1 MSRCLDDLNEKF
13 KYLIEKFRLEF
24 IPGSGYQYV
33 DERGFR
39 PNTQLPTV
47 DQRGFSS
54 NTQSPTGAGQVTP
67 QATQRP
73 QGPTTVAQA
82 AEEAQRRATQRTPS
96 QGTPAQQTSKGGKV
110 SGAAK
115 GLGRFGSGLVA
126 GVALDQAIDVLT
138 PGLSKWAQSANVDVG
153 NVNVSARDA
162 LGAGAFELGYQG
174 VNQFLGG
181 PKMTAG
187 SLARGSLG
195 FFGGS
200 KVGESLARALG
211 AEEGSAGEF
220 AGQMAGGV
228 VGQSALER
236 MIGGSVQGQ
245 AGQASRT
252 FGQGVKDFG
261 RMFSASTRGG
271 LNYNQPSFNPAARA
285 LERGIERQAGVVSR
299 LGQQTYLGSAS
310 GQQAAMRGAPLT
322 QSAQS
327 SLRAGAAQQAR
338 NFTGAANTLKAG
350 KGMLPAVTRAGGLG
364 ALSGAATLGLAGYQ
378 EYNKSPYEFAGVGNE
393 ASNVA
398 TTTALGLA
406 MPAAASALTTLA
418 SGGGAAAAGAAGGA
432 ALVAAAPL
440 AVAAGGLVAG
450 SAIGR
455 GALSNIADRE
465 NARADLETQK
475 TLYDNNKSQM
485 NPKQRA
491 DMEKYL
497 KDLEVYVER
506 KEGKKPISATGE
518 FIAAKGA
525 DLYQAAANTNPLVLA
540 ITGGKGILSREELK
554 KELERVGRADHKVTK
569 DDTGKV
575 TSIQS
580 DVADELKRRAE
591 EKAAESG
598 AKTAAQIDA
607 EQAPQIAALKK
618 QAEEAPK
625 TAAGKAKIKE
635 VETEE
640 EKARTEAAKENVF
653 RAMEAGYEPDPELVK
668 QAGINLERNPNTKV
682 ASDEEMANL
691 QASAN
696 DAEQFKKNLQ
706 SMGKE
711 TKQQKRFSIGPDG
724 KMVFK

>member
-1 MSRCLDDLNEKF
+1 MSRCLDDLNKNF
-13 KYLIEKFRLEF
+13 KYLIEQLRLEF
-24 IPGSGYQYV
+24 IPGYGYQYV

-39 PNTQLPTV
+39 PNTQLPT
-47 DQRGFSS
+47 G
-54 NTQSPTGAGQVTP
+54 TQSPTGAGQVTP

-82 AEEAQRRATQRTPS
+82 AEESQRRATQRTSGS
-96 QGTPAQQTSKGGKV
+96 QGTPVQQTSKGGKV

-236 MIGGSVQGQ
+236 MFGGSVQGQ

-252 FGQGVKDFG
+252 FGQGVRDFG

-327 SLRAGAAQQAR
+327 SLRMGAAQQAR
-338 NFTGAANTLKAG
+338 DFTGAANTLKAG

-497 KDLEVYVER
+497 KDLEGYVER

-525 DLYQAAANTNPLVLA
+525 DLYQETYGKLA
-540 ITGGKGILSREELK
+540 GVKTQEELK
-554 KELERVGRADHKVTK
+554 KAVSAASEEGMK
-569 DDTGKV
+569 DATFTRDASGKV
-575 TSIQS
+575 TGFKS

-607 EQAPQIAALKK
+607 EQAPLIAALKK

-625 TAAGKAKIKE
+625 TEAGRKKIKE
-635 VETEE
+635 VEAQE
-640 EKARTEAAKENVF
+640 EKARTEDARANVF
-653 RAMEAGYEPDPELVK
+653 RAMEAGYEPDPELLK
-668 QAGINLERNPNTKV
+668 QAGINLEINPNTKV
-682 ASDEEMANL
+682 ASEVQQPAPVSKKEAFNKKIEAEKKLSFDEWR
-691 QASAN
+691 
-696 DAEQFKKNLQ
+696 
-706 SMGKE
+706 
-711 TKQQKRFSIGPDG
+711 KRFG
-724 KMVFK
+724 